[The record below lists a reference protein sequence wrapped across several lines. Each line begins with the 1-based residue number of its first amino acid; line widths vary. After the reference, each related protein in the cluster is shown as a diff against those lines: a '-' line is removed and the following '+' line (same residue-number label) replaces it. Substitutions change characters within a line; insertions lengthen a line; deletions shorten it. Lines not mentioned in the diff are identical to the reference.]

1 LDYGR
6 RENDNCRRDLH
17 NKAYEQRRRVG
28 SLRMLELGKQ
38 GGSKSEAELV
48 DGDDE
53 TDNAR
58 EMLLR
63 ELLLDNEAGQR
74 GRVIVLNLIDGHQ
87 GLLHAI
93 D

>member
-6 RENDNCRRDLH
+6 RENDNCRRDLR
-17 NKAYEQRRRVG
+17 NKAYEQRRGVG
-28 SLRMLELGKQ
+28 PRRMLELGKQ
-38 GGSKSEAELV
+38 DRSKGEAELV